1 MTQPAKDFWAR
12 ADRKLLESWPKDEAG
27 APEAAARLDIQWELD
42 SRADITVSFL
52 QSCGIPAFQNGF
64 PRQGPGGLRR
74 PGGGDL
80 GPRLPAG
87 GGPGPAE
94 RTFGSSGAGLTVL
107 LPFPTIQSSGGILA
121 WTL

>member
-52 QSCGIPAFQNGF
+52 QSCGIPAFQNGSLGKVLGDF
-64 PRQGPGGLRR
+64 AAQGVEIWVPVS
-74 PGGGDL
+74 
-80 GPRLPAG
+80 RLEEAQ
-87 GGPGPAE
+87 A
-94 RTFGSSGAGLTVL
+94 L
-107 LPFPTIQSSGGILA
+107 LNAPSEAPEQD
-121 WTL
+121 